1 MLTFNENNMSIQTNR
16 SGGYYDQ
23 RTENII
29 ILTGNELQSSPWQQK
44 LDSICSSLSGR
55 LDRYQLKPLVQLLV
69 AALKP
74 EKIYM
79 AEHQPSGEGTTHII
93 DLLIVLTSDKPI
105 PELEPLMQIGGLK
118 DERVRCTLYNEQ
130 RLLHAL
136 EHEHVFYT
144 LHCVPE
150 NLVYDNGR
158 KAYPVLSLEQTAAL
172 KAGIVRDF
180 SRHLGAVDRF
190 LACAEDTRREEQQ
203 SGLAGFFVHQS
214 VETVYR
220 SLIRVL
226 DGYDKRCHQIR
237 ALQKAVRLCAP
248 QLQSVFPDN
257 TKQEQRLLDLLEDCY
272 LRGRYDDGFT
282 IADND
287 LDVLIARGHTLRNTA
302 ERMVTSIMSG

>member
-1 MLTFNENNMSIQTNR
+1 MKIHV
-16 SGGYYDQ
+16 SGSGEYRDQ

-29 ILTGNELQSSPWQQK
+29 ILTGNELQASPWQQK
-44 LDSICSSLSGR
+44 LDRILSALSGK
-55 LDRYQLKPLVQLLV
+55 LDRYQLKPLIQLLV
-69 AALKP
+69 AALNP

-79 AEHQPSGEGTTHII
+79 ADHHAPGEDATHTI
-93 DLLIVLTSDKPI
+93 DLLIVLTGDKPI
-105 PELEPLMQIGGLK
+105 PELEPLLQIGGLK

-158 KAYPVLSLEQTAAL
+158 KAYPVLRLEQTAVL

-190 LACAEDTRREEQQ
+190 LACAEDTRTEEQQ

-226 DGYDKRCHQIR
+226 DGYDKRCHQVR

-282 IADND
+282 IADDD
-287 LDVLIARGHTLRNTA
+287 LDVLIARGRTLRNTA
-302 ERMVTSIMSG
+302 ERLVTGVMSG